1 MQWSCST
8 NGWERIRYKPSM
20 LAGPCIA
27 KRAGASYGS
36 VCPQVAQVY
45 ASSDSAVHVAGRGAA
60 GAGVDSSAWAL
71 PRLSLLLH
79 PDGLGAL
86 PRLSLLHPEGGSG
99 EA

>member
-1 MQWSCST
+1 
-8 NGWERIRYKPSM
+8 M
-20 LAGPCIA
+20 LAGPCTA

-45 ASSDSAVHVAGRGAA
+45 ASSDSPRCMWQDGGGAGRGLA
-60 GAGVDSSAWAL
+60 GAWAL

-86 PRLSLLHPEGGSG
+86 PRLSLLLHPEGGSG